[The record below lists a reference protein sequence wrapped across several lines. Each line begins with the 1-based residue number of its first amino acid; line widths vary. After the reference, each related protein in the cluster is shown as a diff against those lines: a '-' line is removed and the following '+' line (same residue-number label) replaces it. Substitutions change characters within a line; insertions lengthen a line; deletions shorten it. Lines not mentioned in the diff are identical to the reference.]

1 MKLNDIYSKPLR
13 EVIETLNLS
22 EMKVH
27 TDDDGNIK
35 AVELKY
41 TEKEPESKKET
52 NHPWA

>member
-27 TDDDGNIK
+27 TDDDGN
-35 AVELKY
+35 